1 MAIALAK
8 RRVVTVAP
16 EASAGV
22 NSRGIFQAPT
32 ASIDALP
39 LVRDAKFTIT
49 PESVD
54 RPVLRQSLTKYP
66 NIYPGVATVQIE
78 VLMELHG
85 LPQNLEGGANVLAY
99 SSPIWSDLIR
109 ACAFEEVSTQGS
121 PATIGGAAQ
130 SKEPRMYTGFTTFDT
145 GEVLPMRHGET
156 ILADYGTAPDIGP
169 TNTFVVGDT
178 YFDDDTVCIEEA
190 SGSTPGT
197 GTLTLKAQTSGA
209 DTGTAC
215 VRDTSKI
222 VAFRQKS
229 NVNIME
235 TVSMEIYLD
244 GKRLQA
250 KGLMGTFEIQM
261 DHGDAIKAR
270 FVMQG
275 VFHAYG
281 DVAMPTNANEQH
293 NVPPSFLGR
302 DMRLRYH
309 DGTATRTYGKDNAA
323 SINKGALNTIRIGP
337 GNNVILRKNSLD
349 SAGILHALITERQGV
364 GSFNPD
370 EILSGSPDNFDFITR
385 FVAGKSFRMRA
396 FIGSKQGDAS
406 TAFPTDGN
414 SIDIIAPGLVF
425 DGMAD
430 QERDGV
436 NIWDASFKLT
446 GGDYDSS
453 AAGELPGNDNELT
466 ILYR

>member
-1 MAIALAK
+1 M
-8 RRVVTVAP
+8 
-16 EASAGV
+16 
-22 NSRGIFQAPT
+22 
-32 ASIDALP
+32 
-39 LVRDAKFTIT
+39 RDAKFTIT

-78 VLMELHG
+78 ILMELHG

-99 SSPIWSDLIR
+99 SSPVWSDLIR

-121 PATIGGAAQ
+121 PDTIGGAANAR
-130 SKEPRMYTGFTTFDT
+130 EPRMYTGFTAFDT

-156 ILADYGTAPDIGP
+156 VTVDYVTSGDIGP
-169 TNTFVVGDT
+169 TNTTILGDT
-178 YFDDDTVCIEEA
+178 YFDDDAVCIEEPDA
-190 SGSTPGT
+190 SVAGAGAI
-197 GTLTLKAQTSGA
+197 TLRATTSGA
-209 DTGTAC
+209 DTSAGTV

-222 VAFRQKS
+222 VGFRQKS

-235 TVSMEIYLD
+235 TISMEIYLD

-250 KGLMGTFEIQM
+250 KGLMGTFEIQL
-261 DHGDAIKAR
+261 DHGDAVKAR

-275 VFHAYG
+275 VLHAYG

-293 NVPPSFLGR
+293 NVPPSFLGK
-302 DMRLRYH
+302 DLRLRYH
-309 DGTATRTYGKDNAA
+309 DGTATRSYGKDTAGPVA
-323 SINKGALNTIRIGP
+323 VNKGALNTIRIGP

-370 EILSGSPDNFDFITR
+370 EVLSVGDNFDFATR
-385 FVAGKSFRMRA
+385 FVNGFPFRLRA
-396 FIGSKQGDAS
+396 FIGSKQGDVS

-446 GGDYDSS
+446 GGDYDSTL
-453 AAGELPGNDNELT
+453 AGELPGNDNELT

>member
-8 RRVVTVAP
+8 RRVVTTAP
-16 EASAGV
+16 ETT
-22 NSRGIFQAPT
+22 RGTFLAPT
-32 ASIDALP
+32 ASADAIP

-85 LPQNLEGGANVLAY
+85 LPGNLSGGATEAAY
-99 SSPIWSDLIR
+99 ASPIWSDLIR

-121 PATIGGAAQ
+121 PATIGGSAQ
-130 SKEPRMYTGFTTFDT
+130 SKEPRMYTGFTAFDT

-156 ILADYGTAPDIGP
+156 VTIDYAISGDIGP
-169 TNTFVVGDT
+169 ANTAIIGDS
-178 YFDDDTVCIEEA
+178 YFDDDAVCIEEP
-190 SGSTPGT
+190 SGSVAGS
-197 GTLTLKAQTSGA
+197 GAITLRATTSGA
-209 DTGTAC
+209 DTSAGTV
-215 VRDTSKI
+215 VRDTPKI
-222 VAFRQKS
+222 VGFRQKS

-250 KGLMGTFEIQM
+250 KGIMGTFEVQL

-275 VFHAYG
+275 VLHAYG
-281 DVAMPTNANEQH
+281 DVAMPANANEQH

-302 DMRLRYH
+302 DLRLRYH
-309 DGTATRTYGKDNAA
+309 DGTATRTYGKDTAA
-323 SINKGALNTIRIGP
+323 SINKGALNTVRIGP

-349 SAGILHALITERQGV
+349 TSGILHALITERQGV

-370 EILSGSPDNFDFITR
+370 EILSGAPDNFDFISR
-385 FVAGKSFRMRA
+385 FVAGNTFRMRA
-396 FIGSKQGDAS
+396 FIGSKQGDA
-406 TAFPTDGN
+406 AFPTDGN

-446 GGDYDSS
+446 GGDYDST

>member
-16 EASAGV
+16 ETT
-22 NSRGIFQAPT
+22 RGTFLAPT
-32 ASIDALP
+32 TADALP

-49 PESVD
+49 PEAVD

-66 NIYPGVATVQIE
+66 NIYPGVATVQLE

-85 LPQNLEGGANVLAY
+85 LPANLEGGANVLAY
-99 SSPIWSDLIR
+99 ASPVWSDLIR

-121 PATIGGAAQ
+121 PATQNPAGAAQ

-145 GEVLPMRHGET
+145 GEVVPMRHNET

-250 KGLMGTFEIQM
+250 KGLMGTFEIQL

-275 VFHAYG
+275 VHHAYG
-281 DVAMPTNANEQH
+281 DQASPTNANEQH
-293 NVPPSFLGR
+293 NVPPTFLGKDVR
-302 DMRLRYH
+302 VRYH

-349 SAGILHALITERQGV
+349 SAGIVHAIITERQGV

-385 FVAGKSFRMRA
+385 FVNGNTFRMRA

-425 DGMAD
+425 AGMAD

-446 GGDYDSS
+446 GGDYDST